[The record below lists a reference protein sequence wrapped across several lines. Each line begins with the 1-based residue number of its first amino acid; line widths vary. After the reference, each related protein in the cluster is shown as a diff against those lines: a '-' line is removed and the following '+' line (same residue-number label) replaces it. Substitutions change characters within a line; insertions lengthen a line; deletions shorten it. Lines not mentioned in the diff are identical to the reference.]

1 MLERTEN
8 RSAVSPEE
16 YRDAM
21 SNFAGAVSIAAT
33 DGVAG
38 RRGLTVAAAVSVSD
52 DPPTVLICLNR
63 NWSDNLMFEQNGC
76 FSLNTLRTSQIDL
89 ARAFAGE
96 GDMSMESRFALGK
109 WYELHTGAP
118 ILNSARTAID
128 CEVIDVQSV
137 HTHYVVFGR
146 VVACAPSTAGP
157 ALIYLDR
164 DYREL

>member
-1 MLERTEN
+1 
-8 RSAVSPEE
+8 
-16 YRDAM
+16 
-21 SNFAGAVSIAAT
+21 
-33 DGVAG
+33 
-38 RRGLTVAAAVSVSD
+38 
-52 DPPTVLICLNR
+52 
-63 NWSDNLMFEQNGC
+63 MFEENGC

-96 GDMSMESRFALGK
+96 GHLDMESRFALGK
-109 WYELHTGAP
+109 WYELNTGAP
-118 ILNSARTAID
+118 ILYGARTALD